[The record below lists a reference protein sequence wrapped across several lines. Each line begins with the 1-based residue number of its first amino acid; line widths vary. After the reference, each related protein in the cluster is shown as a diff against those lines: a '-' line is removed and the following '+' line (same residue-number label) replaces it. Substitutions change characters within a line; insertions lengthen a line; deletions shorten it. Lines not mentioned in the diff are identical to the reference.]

1 MRPSMFLTVSVVL
14 ALSCCASTAADAAKL
29 SRVYIKD
36 GDFYAGNERLR
47 LWGFS
52 AGAGMMLSDQ
62 QQTKVVARLK
72 FLGVNCLR
80 LIGLG
85 ATRAGASRTVEI
97 LDECKRNL
105 ETV

>member
-1 MRPSMFLTVSVVL
+1 MRPSMFLTLSVVL
-14 ALSCCASTAADAAKL
+14 TLGCCALTAADAAKL
-29 SRVYIKD
+29 SRVCIQY
-36 GDFYAGNERLR
+36 GDFYAGNERLW

-62 QQTKVVARLK
+62 QQTKVVERLK

-85 ATRAGASRTVEI
+85 ATGAGASRTAEI